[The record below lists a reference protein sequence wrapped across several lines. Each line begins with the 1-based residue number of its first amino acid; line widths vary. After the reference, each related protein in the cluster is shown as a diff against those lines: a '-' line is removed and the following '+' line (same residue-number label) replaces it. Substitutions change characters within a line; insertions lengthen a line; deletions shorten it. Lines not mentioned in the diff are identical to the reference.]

1 MKIQVTNKEREY
13 LTAAEMPAV
22 RHIIQDMKEESIES
36 YADMAMRAFKG
47 SGFEIFRPKATIAR
61 NCRVND
67 RFFEGSGKLDVWIEF
82 LAFSSS
88 YGAYDCGVYVSDL
101 WDLHDEN
108 THELA
113 EKMYIDA
120 FTKEKAIRY

>member
-1 MKIQVTNKEREY
+1 MRVQVTSKEKKF
-13 LTAAEMPAV
+13 LTVAEMPAV
-22 RHIIQDMKEESIES
+22 RHIILDMKEDGISIEY

-82 LAFSSS
+82 LAFNPF

-101 WDLHDEN
+101 WDLCDEN
-108 THELA
+108 AHELA
-113 EKMYIDA
+113 EKMYINA
-120 FTKEKAIRY
+120 FTKEKS